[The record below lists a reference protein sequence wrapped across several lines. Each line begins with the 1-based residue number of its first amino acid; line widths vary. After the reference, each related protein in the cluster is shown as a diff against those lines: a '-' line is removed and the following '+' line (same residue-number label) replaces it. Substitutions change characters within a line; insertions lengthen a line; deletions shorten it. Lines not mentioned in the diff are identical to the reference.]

1 MSLSAKQIHL
11 VQESFAKVEPIA
23 EQAAAIFYQQLFA
36 IDPSLQKMF
45 QHDMKAQGK
54 MLMSTLK
61 LAVGSLNDLPK
72 LMPVLK
78 KLALRHVDYGVK
90 NEHYTLVGNAL
101 LRTLKIG
108 LGDSFNDETRE
119 AWTTTYRLMAKVM
132 KTETV

>member
-78 KLALRHVDYGVK
+78 ILALRHVDYGVK

>member
-1 MSLSAKQIHL
+1 MSLTPKQIQL

-23 EQAAAIFYQQLFA
+23 DQAAAIFYQQLFA

-45 QHDMKAQGK
+45 KHDMKAQGK

-72 LMPVLK
+72 LVPVLE
-78 KLALRHVDYGVK
+78 KLALRHLDYGVK

-119 AWTTTYRLMAKVM
+119 AWSATYRLMAKVM
-132 KTETV
+132 KTAMV

>member
-1 MSLSAKQIHL
+1 MSLSAQQIHL

-108 LGDSFNDETRE
+108 LGDSFDDETRE

-132 KTETV
+132 KSATV